1 MPVFI
6 EHLTS
11 LVPEDRI
18 DIEKIRNDAP
28 EWLPTDQSIDE
39 WLNQPGL
46 MLFGARFNDRL
57 LGAALV
63 TETEKQWNLIWLC
76 VRKVTRNRCVGQ
88 RVISELTRMAGESGC
103 TLLVTLPDNAD
114 FDTLPSYLKSLIC
127 Q

>member
-11 LVPEDRI
+11 LVPEDHV

-28 EWLPTDQSIDE
+28 EWLSTSQTIEE
-39 WLNQPGL
+39 WLNQPGRKF
-46 MLFGARFNDRL
+46 FGARFNDRL

-63 TETEKQWNLIWLC
+63 DESDNSWNLTWLC

-88 RVISELTRMAGESGC
+88 RIVSELERMAKESGYDF
-103 TLLVTLPDNAD
+103 TVTLPAGAD
-114 FDTLPSYLKSLIC
+114 PKALPSYLNALITS
-127 Q
+127 